1 MIAVPAVSECGKS
14 RQAILESGLRV
25 VDCTVS
31 AGESF
36 VRSDVASR
44 TRRIEGCR
52 TGVAPCSHKAEQAGT
67 RKGAGR
73 NQSHRQ
79 KVEVITRAE
88 TTDAGQEQ
96 AGSVPGNKVTS
107 ECWNWNLAMRWAWLA
122 CRVQVSGNLP
132 VASEGEKQTV
142 TLRIILTPYV

>member
-1 MIAVPAVSECGKS
+1 MSECGKS

-52 TGVAPCSHKAEQAGT
+52 TGVAPCSHRAEQVGT

-79 KVEVITRAE
+79 KAEVF
-88 TTDAGQEQ
+88 
-96 AGSVPGNKVTS
+96 TS
-107 ECWNWNLAMRWAWLA
+107 
-122 CRVQVSGNLP
+122 S
-132 VASEGEKQTV
+132 K
-142 TLRIILTPYV
+142 